1 MSLLML
7 ATRTASVKR
16 ASIASGKRGTPATV
30 LTGLQCTP
38 LYPADPGEVANLL
51 QRLNIDTPYRMMETY
66 VIGNQPIQA
75 GDTLEVDDGSAYQVR
90 AVANWSVNRPSTR
103 AFTHLTVEE
112 IPSS

>member
-16 ASIASGKRGTPATV
+16 ASIASGKRGAPATV

-38 LYPADPGEVANLL
+38 PYPADPGAVANLL
-51 QRLNIDTPYRMMETY
+51 QRLGINTPYRMFETY
-66 VIGNQPIQA
+66 VLGEQPIQA
-75 GDTLEVDDGSAYQVR
+75 GDTLEVDEDGAYQVR
-90 AVANWSVNRPSTR
+90 AVASWTANRPSTR